1 MKPEQHVKMM
11 RYHPLTY
18 LHTLLNITLLHIA
31 IHPPQYTL
39 FVNPPTPI
47 PQVMKPEQPVKM
59 MRYRGADDAVV
70 NFGHFA
76 EVRKLQTGPNDVVV
90 PYKGDS

>member
-1 MKPEQHVKMM
+1 M
-11 RYHPLTY
+11 R
-18 LHTLLNITLLHIA
+18 
-31 IHPPQYTL
+31 
-39 FVNPPTPI
+39 
-47 PQVMKPEQPVKM
+47 PEQPVKM

-90 PYKGDS
+90 PYKENNENEFDDFTAQEMAKKGYKGRVSDRIDPKSLRCVSYICP

>member
-1 MKPEQHVKMM
+1 
-11 RYHPLTY
+11 
-18 LHTLLNITLLHIA
+18 
-31 IHPPQYTL
+31 
-39 FVNPPTPI
+39 
-47 PQVMKPEQPVKM
+47 MKPEQPVKM

-90 PYKGDS
+90 PYKGDSPTPL